1 LGYWVIGWRH
11 AGCRTDSEAIRQAVV
26 RDQETAQNIDRRSKS
41 MPALDIREDTF
52 FYLYPRPRPVAEVL
66 L

>member
-1 LGYWVIGWRH
+1 
-11 AGCRTDSEAIRQAVV
+11 
-26 RDQETAQNIDRRSKS
+26 